1 MPIADPAGYSP
12 DHFLRVYQDLFAPAC
27 TRAGFRPVRAD
38 QVSQS
43 NLIHL
48 DILQKIVA
56 CPMALC
62 DLSSR
67 NPNVL
72 FELGLRQAYDKPV
85 VLVQDEDTPSIFD
98 IAPLRYIKYHKT
110 LTYQEVQEDRSLISK
125 AIRATCAASKDG
137 EGINSIVRLL
147 SLANHTTPTP
157 SKDQRVKYV
166 SWEEITSI
174 LNSLHL
180 RIESTFRP
188 DVVMTMSGPGSF
200 AVSYCIGLNTRY
212 IPVLFATTFPRIQDR
227 RRTNL
232 DFHKAAVRGEWI
244 YTTTPKWEVYIPNIV
259 KNLPKGSKLL
269 IFDDRVM
276 SGETQTKV
284 KADLETYGLVVK
296 RAAMLAEKSVASEIE
311 FVGNTV
317 EGDYYMPWGSKYGR
331 ATPKS

>member
-1 MPIADPAGYSP
+1 MPIADPSGYSEG
-12 DHFLRVYQDLFAPAC
+12 HFLRVYEDLFAPAC
-27 TRAGFRPVRAD
+27 KTAGFKAIRAD

-48 DILQKIVA
+48 DILQKIVT
-56 CPMALC
+56 CPIALC

-110 LTYQEVQEDRSLISK
+110 LTYQQVREDRSLIAK
-125 AIRATCAASKDG
+125 AIRATYVASKEG

-147 SLANHTTPTP
+147 SLANSTNP
-157 SKDQRVKYV
+157 SSTKDQGVKYV

-174 LNSLHL
+174 LNSLHM

-188 DVVMTMSGPGSF
+188 DLVITMSGPGSF
-200 AVSYCIGLNTRY
+200 AASYCIALNPRY
-212 IPVLFATTFPRIQDR
+212 IPVLFATTFPKTQED

-232 DFHKAAVRGEWI
+232 DFHRAAVRGEWI
-244 YTTTPKWEVYIPNIV
+244 CVTTSKWEVYIPNIV
-259 KNLPKGSKLL
+259 KNLPKGTKLL

-296 RAAMLAEKSVASEIE
+296 RAAMLAEKSVAAEIE
-311 FVGNTV
+311 FVGNAI

-331 ATPKS
+331 ATRKP